1 MSNNI
6 ENGSVFDGMDNMIA
20 NILGISFDEISKLND
35 MVKGSEDSN
44 IEATIDEALNT
55 IDKVEIVSRLT
66 TLQYDITNIIL
77 DINEMKT
84 HKINKKI
91 LKIARKFAETLYQV
105 KSISTRKPDLYDYI
119 LPTIV
124 IITSGIDTIGNIARS
139 RFLMEELNKTSDIA
153 NNIKEKH
160 KKDIGNIA
168 FDIGNISF
176 DDELKRKIMATQ
188 LKSKPI
194 TSTDFIQLTDE
205 LKRSYFDDSGKIVIP
220 EGAEFIEAK

>member
-1 MSNNI
+1 MGNNI

-105 KSISTRKPDLYDYI
+105 KSISIRKPDLYDYI

-168 FDIGNISF
+168 FD
-176 DDELKRKIMATQ
+176 DELKRKIMAAQ

>member
-1 MSNNI
+1 MGNNI

-20 NILGISFDEISKLND
+20 NILGISSDEISKLND

-91 LKIARKFAETLYQV
+91 LKIIRKFAETLYQV
-105 KSISTRKPDLYDYI
+105 KSISIRKPDLYDYI

-168 FDIGNISF
+168 FD
-176 DDELKRKIMATQ
+176 DELKRKIMATQ

-194 TSTDFIQLTDE
+194 TSTDFIKITDE

>member
-1 MSNNI
+1 MGNNI

-20 NILGISFDEISKLND
+20 NILGINFDEISKLND

-91 LKIARKFAETLYQV
+91 LKIIRKFAETLYQV
-105 KSISTRKPDLYDYI
+105 KSISIRKPDLYDYI

-153 NNIKEKH
+153 NNIKEKQ
-160 KKDIGNIA
+160 
-168 FDIGNISF
+168 
-176 DDELKRKIMATQ
+176 KRHW
-188 LKSKPI
+188 
-194 TSTDFIQLTDE
+194 
-205 LKRSYFDDSGKIVIP
+205 
-220 EGAEFIEAK
+220 

>member
-1 MSNNI
+1 MGNNI

-20 NILGISFDEISKLND
+20 NTLGISFDEISKLND
-35 MVKGSEDSN
+35 MVKGSENSN

-105 KSISTRKPDLYDYI
+105 KSISIRKPDLYDYI

-168 FDIGNISF
+168 FD
-176 DDELKRKIMATQ
+176 DELKRKIMATQ

>member
-1 MSNNI
+1 MGNNI

-20 NILGISFDEISKLND
+20 NILGISSDETSKLND

-91 LKIARKFAETLYQV
+91 LKIICKFAETLYQV
-105 KSISTRKPDLYDYI
+105 KSISIRKPDLYNYI

-168 FDIGNISF
+168 FD
-176 DDELKRKIMATQ
+176 DELKRKIMATQ

-194 TSTDFIQLTDE
+194 TSTDFIKITDE